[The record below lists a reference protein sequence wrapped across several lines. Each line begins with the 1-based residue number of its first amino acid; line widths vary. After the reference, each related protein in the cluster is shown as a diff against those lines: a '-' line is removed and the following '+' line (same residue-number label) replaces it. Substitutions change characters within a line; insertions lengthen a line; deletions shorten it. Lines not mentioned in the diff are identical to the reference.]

1 MLSWRNSPKVRMNM
15 YTRHEISFRE
25 HLSWWSRVRDSSSDK
40 YLMYEFHGQSLGVV
54 GFNKIDHLSKNAF
67 WAFYASPTAPKGTGS
82 SMEFLALDYAFFELQ
97 LHKLSCEVLAFNSP
111 VIKLH
116 KKFMFSIEG
125 NYRENHLHDKV
136 YVDVVRL
143 GILRREWL
151 EVRDSIFE
159 LLWLGGL
166 PTRKNGATQ

>member
-1 MLSWRNSPKVRMNM
+1 MNM
-15 YTRHEISFRE
+15 YTRHEISFCE
-25 HLSWWSRVRDSSSDK
+25 HFSWWSRVRDSLSEK
-40 YLMYEFHGQSLGVV
+40 YLMYEVRGQRLGVV

-67 WAFYASPTAPKGTGS
+67 WAFYASPAAPKGTGS
-82 SMEFLALDYAFFELQ
+82 SMEFLALDYAFSELQ
-97 LHKLSCEVLAFNSP
+97 LYKLSCEVLAFNLS

-116 KKFMFSIEG
+116 KRFGFSTEG
-125 NYRENHLHDKV
+125 NFRDHHLYDKA

-159 LLWLGGL
+159 KLWGGVP
-166 PTRKNGATQ
+166 PTRKNGAMQ